1 MFICIQRAEE
11 RVIAHNQLEEKSIR
25 YFIFNILSSSWIRK
39 TLAYVSS
46 CHFNI
51 AKQERKK
58 KTRDDDNGDDIRD
71 LTQQDGRM
79 TKKCGARL
87 CISKFY
93 ATFFRNSAVQSVPNV
108 LMCKVP
114 IIGTRRRQTA
124 TPVNKINN

>member
-1 MFICIQRAEE
+1 MFICVQRAEE
-11 RVIAHNQLEEKSIR
+11 RVIVHNQLAEKCIR
-25 YFIFNILSSSWIRK
+25 YVIFNILSSSWIK
-39 TLAYVSS
+39 KKLAYASN
-46 CHFNI
+46 CHFNL
-51 AKQERKK
+51 AKQKRKK
-58 KTRDDDNGDDIRD
+58 KARDDDNGDDISD

-93 ATFFRNSAVQSVPNV
+93 ATFYRNSAVQSVPNV

-124 TPVNKINN
+124 TPANKINN